1 MNEQKKINT
10 SNYYDIMDKKE
21 EIKKIEEK
29 KLAKKNL
36 LNYKLKGMAFE
47 FIKLLFLILIITS
60 VFWFKHLFPN
70 FYNDT
75 LLDTKTKIMQTIGLE
90 DDSKAN
96 KKNEVIITNNTTQ
109 KDNIDI
115 PEITVT
121 GLIEQN
127 PDKYVVFKYN
137 NKIYTQKVGDK
148 FSDDTYEIT
157 KISNKVLEIKDF
169 NGNSFKLPINL
180 KSNVK

>member
-1 MNEQKKINT
+1 MP
-10 SNYYDIMDKKE
+10 S
-21 EIKKIEEK
+21 
-29 KLAKKNL
+29 
-36 LNYKLKGMAFE
+36 
-47 FIKLLFLILIITS
+47 
-60 VFWFKHLFPN
+60 
-70 FYNDT
+70 
-75 LLDTKTKIMQTIGLE
+75 
-90 DDSKAN
+90 N

-180 KSNVK
+180 KSNVNR